1 MQLRFGKFALT
12 FVVWW
17 KFFSEFLYKLKY
29 FSEILRKFTCFLR
42 ISYIYIYELPEI
54 KSKIFVIFYSII
66 SEKYFNFFRFYKIS

>member
-17 KFFSEFLYKLKY
+17 KFSSEFLYKLKY

-42 ISYIYIYELPEI
+42 ISYIYELPEI